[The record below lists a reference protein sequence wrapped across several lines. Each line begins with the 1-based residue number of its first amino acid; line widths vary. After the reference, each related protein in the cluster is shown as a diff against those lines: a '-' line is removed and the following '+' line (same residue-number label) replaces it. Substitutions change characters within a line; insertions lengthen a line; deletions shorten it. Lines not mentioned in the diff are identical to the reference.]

1 MKKLTSLFVILAL
14 LMLCACGSKT
24 GATADG
30 AAAPDS
36 SDIPEVC
43 RVYEDYVLMEA
54 IAPQNS
60 RLPLA
65 SDAARGAPDY
75 VPLWHE
81 GEYSQLAAHGGEGW
95 RMDELTDGKA
105 TEGGDYGRFCW
116 DGQLYHC
123 IHVQGADSFIPGFC
137 SVGGGV
143 LWLELEGD
151 CRADNG
157 TGGEIGLFGG
167 FDTVVITGTGTLT
180 LAQGIESGTGAQPW
194 PALIVD
200 GVDVT
205 APGLSLTANSGAG
218 STANLVVQSGSLT
231 VEGMAFVNGDV
242 CVTGGSPRA
251 DRLTDCALTAGQLMD
266 CARLVCWGG
275 ETRLTEGWGFS
286 EGNTD
291 TAPTV
296 LLNGGA
302 FRADSWLPEN
312 IEYQLWRGSIAAP
325 GVRHWPGTHLLGD
338 GVEISDPLD
347 E

>member
-1 MKKLTSLFVILAL
+1 MKRIFCLLLTLSLAL
-14 LMLCACGSKT
+14 LCACGKTDTLPSDGEVPEICRLYYDYADWSPIVPADSK
-24 GATADG
+24 
-30 AAAPDS
+30 
-36 SDIPEVC
+36 
-43 RVYEDYVLMEA
+43 
-54 IAPQNS
+54 
-60 RLPLA
+60 LPLA
-65 SDAARGAPDY
+65 ADAARGAPDY

-81 GEYSQLAAHGGEGW
+81 GEYTQLAANGGEGLY
-95 RMDELTDGKA
+95 MTDLTGGKA
-105 TEGGDYGRFCW
+105 TEAGDYGRFCW

-205 APGLSLTANSGAG
+205 APGLSLTTNSGAG

-231 VEGMAFVNGDV
+231 VEGMAFTTGDA
-242 CVTGGSPRA
+242 CATGGT
-251 DRLTDCALTAGQLMD
+251 LTVSQLMD
-266 CARLVCWGG
+266 CTNLVCRGG
-275 ETRLTEGWGFS
+275 TVTITEGWGFS

-338 GVEISDPLD
+338 GVEITDPLD

>member
-1 MKKLTSLFVILAL
+1 MKKLTSLLMIWAL
-14 LMLCACGSKT
+14 LALCACGSKT
-24 GATADG
+24 GTPTDG
-30 AAAPDS
+30 ANAPDS
-36 SDIPEVC
+36 GNVPEVC

-54 IAPQNS
+54 IVPRNS

-81 GEYSQLAAHGGEGW
+81 GAYSQLAARGGEGW

-137 SVGGGV
+137 SVDGGV

-151 CRADNG
+151 CWADNG

-194 PALIVD
+194 PALIVN

-205 APGLSLTANSGAG
+205 APGLFLTANSGAAN
-218 STANLVVQSGSLT
+218 TANLVVQSGRLT
-231 VEGMAFVNGDV
+231 VEGTAFVNGDV
-242 CVTGGSPRA
+242 CVTGGSPSA
-251 DRLTDCALTAGQLMD
+251 DRLTDCTLTAGQLMD

-275 ETRLTEGWGFS
+275 ETHLTEGWGFS
-286 EGNTD
+286 ENTGD
-291 TAPTV
+291 VTPTV
-296 LLNGGA
+296 LLNGGTL
-302 FRADSWLPEN
+302 RADSWMPES
-312 IEYQLWRGSIAAP
+312 IEYQLWRGSITAP

-338 GVEISDPLD
+338 DVEIADPLD
-347 E
+347 A